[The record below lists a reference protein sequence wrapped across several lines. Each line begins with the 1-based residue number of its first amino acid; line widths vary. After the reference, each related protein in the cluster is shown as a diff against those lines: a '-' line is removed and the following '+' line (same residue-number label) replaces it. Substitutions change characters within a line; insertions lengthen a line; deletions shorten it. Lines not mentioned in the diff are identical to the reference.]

1 VLEMLRRVETLRL
14 ETNGE
19 WLGLVSG
26 IWRKRM
32 TDLTQEE
39 KDRLKGFETLADEI
53 VDRLMGET
61 PAEEQNN
68 IDKVE

>member
-1 VLEMLRRVETLRL
+1 
-14 ETNGE
+14 
-19 WLGLVSG
+19 
-26 IWRKRM
+26 M